1 MNKSIELLNTIGHGL
16 PIELNAMKSL
26 NKAKTKPK
34 EKLNSVDI
42 RKHASDYAK
51 SCIDTQMNSFKQM
64 NLLADWNKIYRT
76 IDVDFM
82 CSEIDMFYDLYEK
95 KLIYRHYMPVFW
107 SVSSQTALAEFELE
121 YNPEHKSN
129 ALYVAF
135 QLQKCPDQIKSLLSR

>member
-1 MNKSIELLNTIGHGL
+1 MKILNKS
-16 PIELNAMKSL
+16 
-26 NKAKTKPK
+26 KTKGPR
-34 EKLNSVDI
+34 ERLNSVDI
-42 RKHASDYAK
+42 RKNASDYAK

-82 CSEIDMFYDLYEK
+82 CSEIDMFWNLYEK
-95 KLIYRHYMPVFW
+95 KLIYRDYMPVFW

-121 YNPEHKSN
+121 YNPEHKST

-135 QLQKCPDQIKSLLSR
+135 ELKKYSDQIKTLLSRQKAC